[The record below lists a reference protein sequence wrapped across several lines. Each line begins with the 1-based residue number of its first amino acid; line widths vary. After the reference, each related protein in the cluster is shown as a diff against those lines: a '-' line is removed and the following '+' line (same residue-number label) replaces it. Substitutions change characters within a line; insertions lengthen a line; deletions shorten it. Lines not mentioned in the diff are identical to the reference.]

1 MEWITALIAAF
12 VFIIVV
18 LIVIAIVRYAVD
30 SSRTSRKLDSL
41 MKEVRDLRA
50 EVRTLRHTKQQESKH
65 FIDEKV

>member
-1 MEWITALIAAF
+1 MEWITALIAPF

-50 EVRTLRHTKQQESKH
+50 EVRTLRHTKQRGK
-65 FIDEKV
+65 